1 VSASASS
8 ANSQANSFVNIGS
21 ATARPATA
29 AVVIALIVTTAL
41 VAAGCGGDR
50 SGGPS
55 GHPEDVVGQAPD
67 VTLAAGTARIRINAP
82 AATAQGVVDLG
93 ARTGRLT
100 FADLALGQA
109 AQLVIAQA
117 GSYAK
122 VASQPTWT
130 PLAGTLPQALQGGD
144 PFADI
149 DLVRGTVHILSDGGG
164 EVDGASTIRYT
175 LTVDPQQAVET
186 TPPARQAEL
195 RQALQGRTAMFM
207 MDVWIDSKL
216 FIRRVEVSTDLR
228 AITPPTRDD
237 RMPIATDV
245 DYLAFGVP
253 VGVVTPPA
261 ASPSTA

>member
-1 VSASASS
+1 VK
-8 ANSQANSFVNIGS
+8 IGS
-21 ATARPATA
+21 ASTRPAAT
-29 AVVIALIVTTAL
+29 AVVIALIVTAAL

-67 VTLAAGTARIRINAP
+67 LTLAAGTARIRINAP

-93 ARTGRLT
+93 TRTGRLT
-100 FADLALGQA
+100 FSDLALGQA
-109 AQLVIAQA
+109 AQLVIAP
-117 GSYAK
+117 GRSYAK
-122 VASQPTWT
+122 ASAQPAWT
-130 PLAGTLPQALQGGD
+130 PLTGTLPQALQGGD

-149 DLVRGTVHILSDGGG
+149 DLVRGTVHILSDGGA

-175 LTVDPQQAVET
+175 LTVDPQQALET

-195 RQALQGRTAMFM
+195 RQALQGRTATFM
-207 MDVWIDSKL
+207 TDVWIDSKL
-216 FIRRVEVSTDLR
+216 LIRRVQVSTDLR

-245 DYLAFGVP
+245 DYLTFGVP
-253 VGVVTPPA
+253 VAPVTPPA
-261 ASPSTA
+261 PSPSTA